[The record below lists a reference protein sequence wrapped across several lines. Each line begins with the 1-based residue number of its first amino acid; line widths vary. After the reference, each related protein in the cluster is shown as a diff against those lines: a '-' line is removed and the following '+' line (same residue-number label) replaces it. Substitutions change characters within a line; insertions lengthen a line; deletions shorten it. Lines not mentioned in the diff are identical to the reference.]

1 MQTTF
6 ENEVPSPNP
15 QAGDEFAASTNIH
28 PVTQKSR
35 QKKNPGRKN
44 WSKTEAYSMFD
55 RQSGDKSRILIHG
68 ESDIEF
74 DQTAL
79 PGQAKLVIKRSEKH
93 QRRRTNFEALDR
105 ESSMFDHE
113 TSAEEEEIRPPNRQ
127 NRLSDVISSFEDDR
141 RNPDCVW
148 SQLDSISKLLDSWT
162 NSDKSSDNSLENL
175 ETGLLSLMESCSCP
189 GIVQDCCRLLERIAM
204 FQTKK

>member
-1 MQTTF
+1 MQAAS
-6 ENEVPSPNP
+6 ENEVTSPNP
-15 QAGDEFAASTNIH
+15 QAGDEFMASTNIPPATH
-28 PVTQKSR
+28 SKSR

-105 ESSMFDHE
+105 ETSMFDHE
-113 TSAEEEEIRPPNRQ
+113 TSMEEENEPPTRHI
-127 NRLSDVISSFEDDR
+127 RLSDFVSLDDEESNFDSVR
-141 RNPDCVW
+141 L
-148 SQLDSISKLLDSWT
+148 QLDSISQLLDSWT
-162 NSDKSSDNSLENL
+162 NYDKSSDDSLENL
-175 ETGLLSLMESCSCP
+175 EAGLLSLIESCSCP
-189 GIVQDCCRLLERIAM
+189 EIVQDSCRLLERIAI